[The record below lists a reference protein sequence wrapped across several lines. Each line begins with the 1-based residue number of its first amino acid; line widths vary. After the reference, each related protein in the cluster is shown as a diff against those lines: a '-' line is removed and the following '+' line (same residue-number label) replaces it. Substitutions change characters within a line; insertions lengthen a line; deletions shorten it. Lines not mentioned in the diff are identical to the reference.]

1 MGDQSDGVDV
11 DVADVGVGE
20 FLVLVF
26 VSQCFPI
33 TTRLRKVFF

>member
-26 VSQCFPI
+26 VSQFSPI
-33 TTRLRKVFF
+33 TTRPRKGFF